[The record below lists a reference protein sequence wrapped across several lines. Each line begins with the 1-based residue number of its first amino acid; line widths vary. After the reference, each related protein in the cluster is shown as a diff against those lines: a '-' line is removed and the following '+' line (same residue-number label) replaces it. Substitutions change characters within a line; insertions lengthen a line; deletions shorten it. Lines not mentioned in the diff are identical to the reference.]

1 MLYITSQQLNS
12 NLVQQN
18 GTFAM
23 KTLFLLMARY
33 EARPF
38 LPIDLVRED
47 FFDGMSRKVFLSKL
61 ESGEIRLPLTRL
73 DEGQKAVKGIVIQDL
88 AIFLDA
94 CSSTARKELA
104 RKRTIT
110 RSPLQF
116 MSECLDT
123 ELN

>member
-1 MLYITSQQLNS
+1 
-12 NLVQQN
+12 
-18 GTFAM
+18 M

-38 LPIDLVRED
+38 LPIDIVRED
-47 FFDGMSRKVFLSKL
+47 FFDGMSRKVFLGKV

-73 DEGQKAVKGIVIQDL
+73 DEGQKAVKGIAIQDL

-94 CSSTARKELA
+94 CGLAARKELS
-104 RKRTIT
+104 RKRTMS
-110 RSPLQF
+110 RNPLQF
-116 MSECLDT
+116 MSEGLSA

>member
-1 MLYITSQQLNS
+1 
-12 NLVQQN
+12 
-18 GTFAM
+18 M

-47 FFDGMSRKVFLSKL
+47 FFDGMSRKVFLSKV

-73 DEGQKAVKGIVIQDL
+73 DEGQKAVKGIAIQDL

-94 CSSTARKELA
+94 CTLAARKELA
-104 RKRTIT
+104 RKRTIS
-110 RSPLQF
+110 RGPLQF
-116 MSECLDT
+116 MSEGLDT
-123 ELN
+123 ELGNV